1 MLTCTVFSEI
11 MNFSSLVK
19 HLVFELLKKV
29 AIMNRYLKIS
39 AFSLIFIITFSLSC
53 RKEPSTETEQP
64 EPKAPTPVDTKVVE
78 PNGVTK
84 AEAEGIAVTVNGIP
98 IMETDIEAD
107 IKKMT
112 AQAPPA
118 YVEKNKEQI
127 RRQVLDRRIAIQL
140 IDEKSKAA
148 QITITEE
155 EVLAQVN
162 EIVAQQRMSLE
173 EFKKMLQARDMDYEE
188 WKEQISWGVKL
199 GKLVEVEFGDQLKI
213 TDDDANNFYSA
224 NIKQYETPEQVRA
237 SHILIRPDKG
247 DPNTDPNEAK
257 AEALAKAQDLLRQ
270 IKEEGADFV
279 ELAKVHSQSP
289 SKDKGGDMGFQPRG
303 AWVASF
309 EKVAFELKVGQISDV
324 VETPY
329 GYHIIKVTDRKEAGV
344 KPFEQVREEIIKML
358 KQRKQGELFQ
368 KYLVQLRA
376 GANIV
381 FPPGK
386 EPPPMPP
393 RK

>member
-1 MLTCTVFSEI
+1 MV
-11 MNFSSLVK
+11 FSSLVK
-19 HLVFELLKKV
+19 QLILELLKKV
-29 AIMNRYLKIS
+29 AIMNRYPKMS
-39 AFSLIFIITFSLSC
+39 AFSLIFIIIFSLSC
-53 RKEPSTETEQP
+53 RKEPSTETRQP
-64 EPKAPTPVDTKVVE
+64 EPKAPTPVDTNVVE
-78 PNGVTK
+78 PNVLSK
-84 AEAEGIAVTVNGIP
+84 AAADGIAVTVNGVP
-98 IMETDIEAD
+98 IMEADIEAD

-127 RRQVLDRRIAIQL
+127 RRQILDRRIAIQL

-148 QITITEE
+148 KITITEE
-155 EVLAQVN
+155 DVLAQVN

-213 TDDDANNFYSA
+213 TDNDANNFYSA
-224 NIKQYETPEQVRA
+224 DTKQFETPEQVRA
-237 SHILIRPDKG
+237 SHILIKP

-257 AEALAKAQDLLRQ
+257 AEALAKAQDLLKQ
-270 IKEEGADFV
+270 IKEEGADFA
-279 ELAKVHSQSP
+279 ELAKVHSQST

-303 AWVASF
+303 AWIASF
-309 EKVAFELKVGQISDV
+309 EKVAFELEVGQISDV

-358 KQRKQGELFQ
+358 KQKKQGELFQ
-368 KYLVQLRA
+368 KYLMQLRA
-376 GANIV
+376 GANV
-381 FPPGK
+381 VYPPGK
-386 EPPPMPP
+386 EPSPVPPL
-393 RK
+393 K

>member
-1 MLTCTVFSEI
+1 MLTRKVFSEI
-11 MNFSSLVK
+11 MVFSSLVK
-19 HLVFELLKKV
+19 QLILELLKKV
-29 AIMNRYLKIS
+29 AIMNRYPKMS
-39 AFSLIFIITFSLSC
+39 AFSLIFIIIFSLSC
-53 RKEPSTETEQP
+53 RKEPSTETRQP
-64 EPKAPTPVDTKVVE
+64 EPKAPTPVDTNVVE
-78 PNGVTK
+78 PNVLSK
-84 AEAEGIAVTVNGIP
+84 AAADGIAVTVNGVP
-98 IMETDIEAD
+98 IMEADIEAD

-127 RRQVLDRRIAIQL
+127 RRQILDRRIAIQL

-148 QITITEE
+148 KITITEE
-155 EVLAQVN
+155 DVLAQVN

-213 TDDDANNFYSA
+213 TDNDANNFYSA
-224 NIKQYETPEQVRA
+224 DTKQFETPEQVRA
-237 SHILIRPDKG
+237 SHILIKP

-257 AEALAKAQDLLRQ
+257 AEALAKAQDLLKQ
-270 IKEEGADFV
+270 IKEEGADFA
-279 ELAKVHSQSP
+279 ELAKVHSQST

-303 AWVASF
+303 AWIASF
-309 EKVAFELKVGQISDV
+309 EKVAFELEVGQISDV

-358 KQRKQGELFQ
+358 KQKKQGELFQ
-368 KYLVQLRA
+368 KYLMQLRA
-376 GANIV
+376 GANV
-381 FPPGK
+381 VYPPGK
-386 EPPPMPP
+386 EPSPVPPL
-393 RK
+393 K

>member
-1 MLTCTVFSEI
+1 
-11 MNFSSLVK
+11 
-19 HLVFELLKKV
+19 
-29 AIMNRYLKIS
+29 MNRYLTIS
-39 AFSLIFIITFSLSC
+39 AFFLIFIITFSLSC
-53 RKEPSTETEQP
+53 RKEPAGETETERP
-64 EPKAPTPVDTKVVE
+64 EPKAPTQVDTKVVE
-78 PNGVTK
+78 PNKLSK
-84 AEAEGIAVTVNGIP
+84 ATADGIAVTVNGVP
-98 IMETDIEAD
+98 IMETDVEAD

-112 AQAPPA
+112 AQAPPE
-118 YVEKNKEQI
+118 YVEKNREQI
-127 RRQVLDRRIAIQL
+127 RRQILDRRIAIQL

-155 EVLAQVN
+155 DVRAQVN
-162 EIVAQQRMSLE
+162 EIVAQQRMSVE
-173 EFKKMLQARDMDYEE
+173 EFKKLIQGRGMDYDE
-188 WKEQISWGVKL
+188 WEEQIQWGVRL

-213 TDDDANNFYSA
+213 TETDANNFYTS
-224 NIKQYETPEQVRA
+224 NIQRFETPEQVRA
-237 SHILIRPDKG
+237 SHILIKPDTA

-257 AEALAKAQDLLRQ
+257 AKALTKAQDLLKQ
-270 IKEEGADFV
+270 IKEGAADFA
-279 ELAKVHSQSP
+279 ELAKAHSEST
-289 SKDKGGDMGFQPRG
+289 SKEKGGDMGFQPRG

-344 KPFEQVREEIIKML
+344 KPFEQARDEIMKML
-358 KQRKQGELFQ
+358 KQRKQGELFA
-368 KYLVQLRA
+368 KYLMQIRSE
-376 GANIV
+376 ANVV